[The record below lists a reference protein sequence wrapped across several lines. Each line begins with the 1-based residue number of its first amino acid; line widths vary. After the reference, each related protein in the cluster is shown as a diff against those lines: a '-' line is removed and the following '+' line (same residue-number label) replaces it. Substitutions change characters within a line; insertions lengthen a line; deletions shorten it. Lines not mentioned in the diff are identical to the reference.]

1 MSKSGSWSPLVK
13 SKNSSREIDAE
24 EKPSRCRPEEGG
36 FWVGGVQERE
46 GLRLLKGGVVG

>member
-13 SKNSSREIDAE
+13 SRYSSKEIEAE

-36 FWVGGVQERE
+36 FELKSVRTER
-46 GLRLLKGGVVG
+46 GLRL